1 MLRLVLFAGSGFVF
15 ALMGTA
21 QAQTYSVDPGQ
32 WEWQADG
39 ILAGTPMPFE
49 GRECLSASEARID
62 VDQALSQAGLGDCTY
77 EQGAVV
83 GKRTDFVLSCT
94 EGEIV
99 FTANGTVTVDRRKVT
114 LKADGFIVMEGL
126 GDVPA
131 FVQAT
136 ASHKGQCT
144 AP

>member
-32 WEWQADG
+32 WDWQADG
-39 ILAGTPMPFE
+39 ILAGAPMPFE
-49 GRECLSASEARID
+49 GTDCLSANEATID
-62 VDQALSQAGLGDCTY
+62 VDNALSEAGLGHCEYD
-77 EQGAVV
+77 EGATV
-83 GKRTDFVLSCT
+83 GNRTDFTLSCS

-99 FTANGTVTVDRRKVT
+99 FTADGTVTVDRRKVT